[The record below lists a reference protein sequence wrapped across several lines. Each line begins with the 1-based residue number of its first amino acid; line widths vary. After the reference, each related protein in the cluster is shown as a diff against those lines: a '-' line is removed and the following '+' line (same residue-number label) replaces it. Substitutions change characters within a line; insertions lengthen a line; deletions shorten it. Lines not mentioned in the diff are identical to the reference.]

1 MKEKRRWWLFSLKCF
16 QKYFLLFPL
25 MNFVSKLY
33 VFEMNWR
40 PSIFIN
46 HPLEYSISLSNSIK
60 ISATEIESLLSL
72 CCISERQKQIIC
84 KQSFNFPLCILLLDS
99 FISVWV
105 QSWCKWRLK
114 TLHQQSNTEIGIGKW
129 NYELPHLCSPDMTS
143 AAYKGKQIL
152 SPAIHL
158 PNRY

>member
-33 VFEMNWR
+33 VFKMNWR

-72 CCISERQKQIIC
+72 CCISERQKQIIY

-114 TLHQQSNTEIGIGKW
+114 TLHQQTNRNWNRQMELWATAFMQSRHDFCSLQRETNTE
-129 NYELPHLCSPDMTS
+129 PCHSS
-143 AAYKGKQIL
+143 
-152 SPAIHL
+152 S
-158 PNRY
+158 